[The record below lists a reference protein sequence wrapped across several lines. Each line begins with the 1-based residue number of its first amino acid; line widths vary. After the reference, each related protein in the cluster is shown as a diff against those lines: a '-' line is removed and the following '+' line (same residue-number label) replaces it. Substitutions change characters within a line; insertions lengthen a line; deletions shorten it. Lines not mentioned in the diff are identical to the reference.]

1 MEDEAQVIG
10 EEQLVELAE
19 VAPFI
24 IFPDNKVVPIL
35 SVGAG
40 RGVLNNNNRL
50 PGMRFEIG
58 NNNSIFLVGSK
69 EILKHICEVMLQH
82 LADDPVVIDVEP
94 VQEDGK
100 DDTSVS

>member
-1 MEDEAQVIG
+1 M
-10 EEQLVELAE
+10 ELAE
-19 VAPFI
+19 HAPFL
-24 IFPDNKVVPIL
+24 IFPDKRIVPIL

-40 RGVLNNNNRL
+40 RGVLGGDIKL
-50 PGMRFEIG
+50 PGIRMELNHG
-58 NNNSIFLVGSK
+58 GSMFLVGSR